1 MGVRYIFRKTLE
13 GALACALLAA
23 DLVGLR
29 DLGVDKG
36 RIQIHNVR

>member
-23 DLVGLR
+23 DLVGLGN
-29 DLGVDKG
+29 LGIDKCH
-36 RIQIHNVR
+36 IEIHNMW